1 MIAAV
6 DEKKKSSAITERDKN
21 FSMSANMAMIT
32 GKWFPYDCYDHCIFW
47 TFFLSD
53 YSNRSDHNDHMETR
67 L

>member
-6 DEKKKSSAITERDKN
+6 DETKKSSAITERDKN
-21 FSMSANMAMIT
+21 FSMSAMAMIT